1 MRFAKPGSRDW
12 SAPSGGIMAY
22 LALVRHGQSEW
33 NAQNRFTG
41 WIDVPLSPKGEEEA
55 HRAAQALLEEGI
67 QFHQAYTSSLLRA
80 QQTLDILLADL
91 EQASLPV
98 LKDAALNERHYGGLQ
113 GLDKDEMRQKYGPEQ
128 VQLWRRSY
136 DVRPPNGECLADT
149 AARALPFYHGR
160 IAPDLAAGKSVLVS
174 AHGNSLR
181 AIVMQLDK
189 LGGEQVVALEIP
201 TGVPYV
207 YEFDKHLRILAKE
220 ILD

>member
-1 MRFAKPGSRDW
+1 MS
-12 SAPSGGIMAY
+12 Y

-55 HRAAQALLEEGI
+55 HQAAQALLEEGI
-67 QFHQAYTSSLLRA
+67 QFHQACTSSLLRA

-91 EQASLPV
+91 ELLSPSGLPSIPV
-98 LKDAALNERHYGGLQ
+98 LKDAALNERHYGELQ
-113 GLDKDEMRQKYGPEQ
+113 GLDKDEMRKKYGAEQ
-128 VQLWRRSY
+128 VKLWRRSY
-136 DVRPPNGECLADT
+136 DVRPPMGECLADT
-149 AARALPFYHGR
+149 AARALPFYHHR
-160 IAPDLAAGKSVLVS
+160 IAPDLAAGKNVLVS

-181 AIVMQLDK
+181 AIVMRLDG
-189 LGGEQVVALEIP
+189 LSQEQVVALEIP

-207 YEFDKHLRILAKE
+207 YEFDKNLRMLAKE